1 MKTIQTMKT
10 EPVAPQR
17 IHHVALNVVDLNRSI
32 DFYERVVGLEVVDR
46 DDHYAKLNIGGD
58 EIALF
63 QLPSDAVGE
72 RPGSDATTGSLN
84 HIAFA
89 VPASVFHLYHE
100 RIQSEGITI
109 TFGPVQ
115 RRRGKALYFLDP
127 DGNKIELFCFQ
138 SRHAETKSL

>member
-1 MKTIQTMKT
+1 MQTLKT
-10 EPVAPQR
+10 ESVAPQK
-17 IHHVALNVVDLNRSI
+17 IHHVALNVVDLKRSI

-63 QLPSDAVGE
+63 QLPSDAVVG
-72 RPGSDATTGSLN
+72 RTDSDATTGSLN

-89 VPASVFHLYHE
+89 VPASAFHLYHE
-100 RIQSEGITI
+100 RIRSEGITI